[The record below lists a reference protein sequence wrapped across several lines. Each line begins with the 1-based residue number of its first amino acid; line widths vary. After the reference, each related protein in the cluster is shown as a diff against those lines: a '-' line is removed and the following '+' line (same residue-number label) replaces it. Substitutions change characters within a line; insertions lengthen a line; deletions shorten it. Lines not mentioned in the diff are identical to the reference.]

1 MTIHHVSI
9 IVLFVESLL
18 VLRNWSNRLH
28 SYLFLSCV
36 ATLVN
41 NIGYLLELKSKSQ
54 ATYIAAVQMSYF
66 GRVWITFALF
76 MFAARLCRIGIPRF
90 VTDFLPFVH
99 AAVYLCVLTFPYHQL
114 YYKNYKWTRGDI
126 FPVFIHENGI
136 VHNLF
141 MAMTVV
147 YIIFGMTWLF
157 IACRKEKNIKMRN
170 RLLAVL
176 AAVTTESVFFVLQLI
191 GYIGITKIYDISI
204 IGNTF
209 GNVILFVAIFKY
221 DLLGTTDIA
230 REMMID
236 RIAEGIIAVD
246 NAGIIRYYNEHARE
260 LYPQIVEEGASLPD
274 AITEA
279 EETGDVIRIGDRKY
293 STESNELIHK
303 GERLGKLYALIDDTE
318 HFRYMEMLEHQ
329 KEMAD
334 SASEAK
340 SRFLANMSHEI
351 RTPINAVLGMDEMI
365 LRESTENPIR
375 KYASNIMSAGRTLLA
390 LINDILDLS
399 KVEEGKMEIISVQYD
414 PASLINDL
422 VNMTADRASRAGLKF
437 DVKVD
442 EHIPRILCGDEIRIR
457 QCALNL
463 LSNAVK
469 YTEKGS
475 ILLEVFSSPKDDKH
489 VLLTVS
495 VTDTGIGMQKEDMD
509 RLFSPYER
517 LDEKRNRA
525 VEGTGLGMA
534 ITRQLLDL
542 MGSSLDVKSEY
553 GKGSCISFSIEQEA
567 VTKDEIGDFS
577 KRINDPSERLIEYHE
592 MFHAPDARI
601 LVVDDTEINLTVIEN
616 LLKRTKIRIDTA
628 ISGKDAL
635 DLAAVNK
642 YDVIMIDHMMS
653 GMDGI
658 ETRERIAE
666 LDKNHDTP
674 TVALTANAVSG
685 ARQKYIAAGFSDY
698 LSKPVDGRRLERMLM
713 ALIPDEKIDRSMKD
727 VAVEERVTSS
737 DRPIVLAVDDD
748 ESVCTLIKSVMEP
761 VYDVR
766 TTLLGKEAL
775 RFAKKYMP
783 DLILLDIHLADSNG
797 FEVMQELKKEEQT
810 ADIPVLLLTGDN
822 DTVTEEN
829 GFKSGAADYIRK
841 PFVPDVLMQR
851 AKRIIDLQHYRQS
864 IEKEVDHQTRR
875 SKRLSREMMLAL
887 SKTVD
892 TKDHYTDGHSRRVA
906 ALCAEIGRRMGKT
919 GMQQVELYE
928 IGLLHDIGKIGV
940 HEDIITKDSRL
951 SDDEFLEIKEH
962 TVKGYEILKEIDEM
976 PNLREGA
983 RWHHERYDGKGY
995 PDGLAGED
1003 IPETARITC
1012 VADVYDA
1019 MTSTRS
1025 YSVPKTREEVREE
1038 FVRCKGLNFDP
1049 AIADV
1054 MIAMIDEDQDY
1065 SMNEKAESRDVWK
1078 EYDKLWENADPDE
1091 QSEVRVHSTVIPQW
1105 VFTVTD
1111 MDVNTGIRNC
1121 GSEDGFMSVLSVFH
1135 QTAPDKADDI
1145 EKLYNDG
1152 NIEDYTIRVHALKSS
1167 ARIIGAAELSHLA
1180 EELEKAGK
1188 SNDVVFIED
1197 NTAKLLEMYRKLDE
1211 KLSGFDDERDDL
1223 ADADESTV
1231 KEAYRTITEIAGSM
1245 DYGLMDD
1252 MLKDLSSINLA
1263 PEDRKNIGE
1272 IEKLLAQLDWDGII
1286 ATAERAL
1293 NV

>member
-9 IVLFVESLL
+9 VVLFVESLL
-18 VLRNWSNRLH
+18 VFRNWSNRLH

-41 NIGYLLELKSKSQ
+41 NVGYLLELNSKSQ
-54 ATYIAAVQMSYF
+54 STYITAVQMSYL

-76 MFAARLCRIGIPRF
+76 MFAARLCRIRLPRF
-90 VTDFLPFVH
+90 VTDILPFVH
-99 AAVYLCVLTFPYHQL
+99 AAIYFCVLTFPYHQL
-114 YYKNYKWTRGDI
+114 YYKNYKWTRGDV
-126 FPVFIHENGI
+126 FPVFMHENGI
-136 VHNLF
+136 VHHLF
-141 MAMTVV
+141 MSLTIV

-176 AAVTTESVFFVLQLI
+176 AAVTTESVFFILQLV
-191 GYIGITKIYDISI
+191 GYIGVTKIYDISI

-236 RIAEGIIAVD
+236 RISEGIIAVD
-246 NAGIIRYYNEHARE
+246 NAGIVRYYNDPALK
-260 LYPQIVEEGASLPD
+260 LYPEIEEEGSSLPD
-274 AITEA
+274 AIIEA
-279 EETGDVIRIGDRKY
+279 EQSDEVIRIGERTY
-293 STESNELIHK
+293 STETNDLIHK

-318 HFRYMEMLEHQ
+318 HFRYMEMLEKQ
-329 KEMAD
+329 KQMAD

-399 KVEEGKMEIISVQYD
+399 KVEEGKMEIIPVQYD

-422 VNMTADRASRAGLKF
+422 VNMIAERASKAGLKF

-442 EHIPRILCGDEIRIR
+442 GHIPRILLGDEIRIR

-463 LSNAVK
+463 LTNAVK

-475 ILLEVFSSPKDDKH
+475 ILLEVFSSKKDDKNI
-489 VLLTVS
+489 LLTVS
-495 VTDTGIGMQKEDMD
+495 VSDTGIGMQKEDMD
-509 RLFSPYER
+509 KLFSPYER
-517 LDEKRNRA
+517 LEEKRNRT
-525 VEGTGLGMA
+525 VEGTGLGMS
-534 ITRQLLDL
+534 ITRQLLEL

-553 GKGSCISFSIEQEA
+553 GKGSCISFTVEQEA
-567 VTKDEIGDFS
+567 VTEDEIGDFS
-577 KRINDPSERLIEYHE
+577 KRINNPSERLKEYHE

-642 YDVIMIDHMMS
+642 YDVILIDHMMS
-653 GMDGI
+653 QMDGI
-658 ETRERIAE
+658 ETRDRIAE
-666 LDKNHDTP
+666 TDKNHDTP

-713 ALIPDEKIDRSMKD
+713 LLIPDEKIDRNMKD
-727 VAVEERVTSS
+727 ERDEEEAVSS
-737 DRPIVLAVDDD
+737 DKPTVLAVDDD
-748 ESVCTLIKSVMEP
+748 EAVCTLIRSVMEP
-761 VYDVR
+761 VYDVK
-766 TTLLGKEAL
+766 TTLLGKDAV
-775 RFAKKYMP
+775 RYARKYMP
-783 DLILLDIHLADSNG
+783 DLILLDIHLADGNG
-797 FEVMQELKKEEQT
+797 FEVMQELKKEDQT
-810 ADIPVLLLTGDN
+810 SDIPVLLLTGDN

-864 IEKEVDHQTRR
+864 IEREVDHQTRR

-906 ALCAEIGRRMGKT
+906 ALCAEIGRRLGKT
-919 GMQQVELYE
+919 PMQQVELYE

-1025 YSVPKTREEVREE
+1025 YSVPKTQADVRAE
-1038 FVRCKGLNFDP
+1038 FVRCKGANFDP

-1054 MIAMIDEDQDY
+1054 MIAMIDEDKDY
-1065 SMNEKAESRDVWK
+1065 SMNERAESRDVWK
-1078 EYDKLWENADPDE
+1078 EYDKLWENSDTDE
-1091 QSEVRVHSTVIPQW
+1091 ESEVHVHSTVIPQW
-1105 VFTVTD
+1105 VFSVTD
-1111 MDVNTGIRNC
+1111 MDVNTGIANC

-1135 QTAPDKADDI
+1135 KTAPDKADEI
-1145 EKLYNDG
+1145 EKLLDEG
-1152 NIEDYTIRVHALKSS
+1152 NIGDYTIRVHALKSS
-1167 ARIIGAAELSHLA
+1167 ARIIGAAGLSALA
-1180 EELEKAGK
+1180 EQLEKAGK
-1188 SNDVVFIED
+1188 SNDTTFIRD
-1197 NTAKLLEMYRKLDE
+1197 NTDKLLTMYRDLDRKLAPFDE
-1211 KLSGFDDERDDL
+1211 ADDDL
-1223 ADADESTV
+1223 PEADAKTV
-1231 KEAYRTITEIAGSM
+1231 REAYRTITEIAQSM

-1252 MLKDLSSINLA
+1252 MLKDLAAIRIPDA
-1263 PEDRKNIGE
+1263 DRKNIAE
-1272 IEKLLAQLDWDGII
+1272 IEKLLSGLDWDGII
-1286 ATAERAL
+1286 RAAGDAL
-1293 NV
+1293 GE